1 MSLYMKIVFLIV
13 KETPTKLEKKS
24 LVGIHVEYRSEEDTV
39 QISNDNEQK
48 KGKWSITHC
57 FWGSQ
62 NGWLLLKSVLASLL
76 FEQFYLQIKSMSS
89 VDQSC
94 TGKQLNNDFFV
105 QAVHQSDFR
114 CLYIYTTQGSK
125 ITRSRANLVAKQRVG
140 LQCLKA
146 SSRKEHSLLND

>member
-24 LVGIHVEYRSEEDTV
+24 LVGIHVKYRREEDNV
-39 QISNDNEQK
+39 QISYDNEQK

-94 TGKQLNNDFFV
+94 MGKQLNNDFFCTSSAPV
-105 QAVHQSDFR
+105 RFQMLIHIHNTRIKDNKIQSKSSCKATR
-114 CLYIYTTQGSK
+114 GS
-125 ITRSRANLVAKQRVG
+125 SM
-140 LQCLKA
+140 
-146 SSRKEHSLLND
+146 S